1 MGPTKSKVQVTSLV
15 YGTTPL
21 LNSEFATGP
30 ISLIMLDHFVTCAR
44 YQLGPQQC
52 MAAWSRIKGS
62 SIGPSMACQSS
73 S

>member
-44 YQLGPQQC
+44 YQLGPQ
-52 MAAWSRIKGS
+52 
-62 SIGPSMACQSS
+62 
-73 S
+73 